1 MSQGHFPRMEN
12 IAAFKPVST
21 SPARSSCGDPGRSSY
36 CRAPPHPA
44 GLASCARAFCDQEC
58 PWRSSTPPYAPLL
71 LPAHRGLCVAEDPHD
86 GPPGPKR
93 THPEGTEAPTSGQGS
108 LVFNTTPGGCLVSPP
123 AQDLGPLG
131 SLTLAVW
138 IKPSA
143 PGEMLLLEKSA
154 RGLLLFA
161 LTASDRAVVLRYGRS
176 GGPRLLSVSFRT
188 VGRLSLHKWTHLV
201 LQVHD
206 RQASLFLDG
215 LEEDGTPFD
224 TRPLTSALRD
234 VREDS
239 TMRVGLSSNG
249 TNQFIGRMQDFR
261 FYPTALTNR
270 EVVELYTG
278 VLPPLH
284 TQPECRC
291 PPSHPR
297 LHPLIERYCI
307 PNAVGD
313 TTADRALRLNP
324 NAHPLSYVN
333 DQDMGTAW
341 LSQPRTPRGDGGD
354 GLTLTVDLA
363 NGQYQVFYVVVQ
375 FGGVMPDRVV
385 IQRRS
390 GGPPEP
396 QNHRGPGESPWT
408 DWQYLARD
416 CGVFSMEPHG
426 PLPTP
431 HSVNCLPLPGDA
443 PLSSGN
449 ITFALLTPEPNPRP
463 GYNDFYNTPALQR
476 MVQATQVRL
485 LLSGQ
490 YHSETA
496 GVDQGHRYYAIN
508 EITISGRCE
517 CHGHADQCDTG
528 VTPYRCA
535 CLPESHTEGSN
546 CERCTP
552 RYNDKPFSP
561 GGQFQPMSCR
571 PCRCNGHA
579 HSCHYDVST
588 DDQPGEHYRGG
599 GGVCDGCMHNTTG
612 VHCELCRR
620 NFFRAEGADPG
631 SVDVCRPCDC
641 DIAGTLDVNGSIEC
655 HQMGGACRCKAAVT
669 GRQCAGCLPGWF
681 DLQAWRP
688 QGCVRCNCSE
698 AGITRGPHGALAP
711 CHQLSGQCHCKPHV
725 TGLSCDRCEFGFW
738 GLSRPDGCVPCA
750 CDPLGSLSPYC
761 EQQGGR
767 CECRPGVGGPRCDS
781 CGRGSYGLGLDGT
794 CAPCSCSAEGTVG
807 GTECDPHTGQCVCK
821 DNVAGLRCDA
831 CRRGYHSLDR
841 RNSLG
846 CLPCACAPGGTRPGG
861 VCDAATG
868 QCPCRGGVEGS
879 LCTRCARNFY
889 HHGNGSHP
897 EGPPGCVP
905 CSCDPRGTVQGTVCH
920 SSSGQC
926 VCLHTHH
933 HRDCSSCRPGFYL
946 GGGRCLECDCHP
958 TGALG
963 ASCNGRTG
971 RCPCA
976 HRSVGGPRCDQCR
989 EGHHGFNPGLGSC
1002 QPCACDPVGALDGS
1016 CHPDSGVCVCKA
1028 LVTGVRCHLC
1038 VPGASHMT
1046 PDSHLGCSKAPSQ
1059 QPPPLGLVL
1068 RVSSI
1073 RLSWPPPDSPNSH
1086 RLNYTLLRDGTPVYS
1101 LQSQH
1106 PYGPVLFED
1115 TGLSPYTSYSYW
1127 LRTGS
1132 LAGETLSAPVTLRTL
1147 AAAPDATQ
1155 LQLRLLGGPGPGG
1168 ASFNWT
1174 RPQSPAGPVERFVL
1188 SSIES
1193 SSGNRSV
1200 HHSGP
1205 ATEATVVGLRPYTFY
1220 SFTLEACS
1228 SGGCSSTRPLTL
1240 RTAPAPPRDQPPPRV
1255 NATGPRT
1262 LTLTW
1267 DPPEQPNG
1275 VITQYEVFLRGPME
1289 AQNLSTPANERRVFM
1304 SSGWPESDRSRA
1316 TNRRMLPPPESSAS
1330 ITGLQ
1335 PFSTYQMRVASVNT
1349 AGHVTSEWATARTTA
1364 GAPEFISPPKVA
1376 AVSSSSLRVSWNS
1389 TEGHGVIARGT
1400 VWEYR
1405 VSRVTEQSGKPYA
1418 PPVVSQVLHRTNAS
1432 SETEHVVEGLG
1443 PYRVYNFTLT
1453 LCTSEGCITSPPAA
1467 GRTLPAAPVGLSP
1480 PRLRPVNETTVD
1492 VEWSPPA
1499 EPNGPPP
1506 VYQVE
1511 RTDVSLSDPRD
1522 PVTRGTRFP
1531 GNGYYLFPGP
1541 TLPVNTDYTG
1551 IQLSFRSRSLDGLLL
1566 CAFSPGAQD
1575 EFLALQIQDGRP
1587 YFLFDPQDSAVAV
1600 GVQDDGGRRYDDG
1613 EWHSVTATRHGAV
1626 GTIIVD
1632 HQYQG
1637 RAGGSSLTSIIGENT
1652 GLYVGGL
1659 PAGFPVVRQR
1669 SGGPPL
1675 VQKSFSGCLRDVKL
1689 KHTAGPSGEWQP
1701 LDWSTAVEKEAAYES
1716 WEGCPLT
1723 SEEGAHFLGHGYLE
1737 LDGGVFSGGRSFDI
1751 TLAFRTD
1758 QLNAILLF
1766 TYSHQA
1772 DDFMLVELESG
1783 LLYFTLSW
1791 GGHVTELSMWVGL
1804 SYCDGEWNQLSLA
1817 KRASVISAA
1826 VNDWEE
1832 RLSGAGGD
1840 AGLSVDSSVYLG
1852 GVPTD
1857 LMHPALARN
1866 SHRNGLGGCLRR
1878 LTVRADGAPQ
1888 APVTPTVNLSSASRR
1903 SVRVELD
1910 GCSSGDSRF
1919 LCRGNDSVLVYSGR
1933 ETLARDAGLQPF
1945 TEYLYRCVA
1954 VAEGG
1959 WSAGPWQRGRS
1970 RGTVPKHIQPPSA
1983 VQIKNGFSA
1992 LVRWAP
1998 PTGDVR
2004 GLIDRY
2010 ELRAYQRGRPDEAP
2024 VVQSVRPTDTN
2035 YTGLLSGLTPATP
2048 YVVTVTVCSPGGC
2061 TESRRHG
2068 DEERGDDD
2076 EGAAWRFTTPEEAPQ
2091 AVQPPAGV
2099 SSPVTLSLSWD
2110 PPTRPNGLITS
2121 YHLYHNEQRIY
2132 TGNRT
2137 HFNLTALG
2145 VYSTHAL
2152 LLSACTAAGCSNS
2165 SQVTMVTSQLPP
2177 GPLPP
2182 PHLTLM
2188 DARTILVEWSRPT
2201 QVNGVLTSY
2210 VVYLSREGA
2219 GPQPVYNTTHLRES
2233 HTLQHLRPGSTYTVS
2248 VAACTGG
2255 GCTLSPPSRARTEES
2270 TPENVAAPLVTP
2282 LSPHALNVT
2291 WTAPDTPNGVLTSYG
2306 VWVDGELLLNS
2317 SSSQTS
2323 FVVEGLSPW
2332 SLHTLGLQAC
2342 TAQGCGRGPP
2352 RERVRVT
2359 GLHKGDRS
2367 SLLNNKGW
2375 RGDADIW

>member
-1 MSQGHFPRMEN
+1 MAPRANLLTADSLAPHVDTPSTPFLHRRPCISDHRCVRVTPRLSKLSATSGIFFITSPLLWSLNLTGPQQRSSPEQKCEDEEPMNGTMGVTKWLEVLLWMPLLFFHLGRVSVMSQGHFPRMEN

-36 CRAPPHPA
+36 CRAPPSPP

-58 PWRSSTPPYAPLL
+58 PWRSSTAPYAPLL

-86 GPPGPKR
+86 GPPGPQR
-93 THPEGTEAPTSGQGS
+93 TQPEGTEEAPASGQGS

-123 AQDLGPLG
+123 GQDLGPLG

-143 PGEMLLLEKSA
+143 PGEIERTNHSPRCGVASPEGYDVGETHVRPLRWAQGGSPRTLLLEKSSGG
-154 RGLLLFA
+154 RRLFA
-161 LTASDRAVVLRYGRS
+161 LTASDRAVVLLYGRS
-176 GGPRLLSVSFRT
+176 GGGPRLLSVGFRT
-188 VGRLSLHKWTHLV
+188 AGRLAPHRWTHLV
-201 LQVHD
+201 LQLLPGPRVTCHAP
-206 RQASLFLDG
+206 RQRENICTRSGKNPAAS
-215 LEEDGTPFD
+215 EK
-224 TRPLTSALRD
+224 
-234 VREDS
+234 
-239 TMRVGLSSNG
+239 
-249 TNQFIGRMQDFR
+249 
-261 FYPTALTNR
+261 
-270 EVVELYTG
+270 
-278 VLPPLH
+278 
-284 TQPECRC
+284 
-291 PPSHPR
+291 
-297 LHPLIERYCI
+297 ERY
-307 PNAVGD
+307 
-313 TTADRALRLNP
+313 RLNV
-324 NAHPLSYVN
+324 SF
-333 DQDMGTAW
+333 T
-341 LSQPRTPRGDGGD
+341 
-354 GLTLTVDLA
+354 DL
-363 NGQYQVFYVVVQ
+363 
-375 FGGVMPDRVV
+375 
-385 IQRRS
+385 
-390 GGPPEP
+390 
-396 QNHRGPGESPWT
+396 GEGM
-408 DWQYLARD
+408 R
-416 CGVFSMEPHG
+416 E
-426 PLPTP
+426 
-431 HSVNCLPLPGDA
+431 
-443 PLSSGN
+443 
-449 ITFALLTPEPNPRP
+449 
-463 GYNDFYNTPALQR
+463 
-476 MVQATQVRL
+476 
-485 LLSGQ
+485 
-490 YHSETA
+490 
-496 GVDQGHRYYAIN
+496 
-508 EITISGRCE
+508 
-517 CHGHADQCDTG
+517 
-528 VTPYRCA
+528 
-535 CLPESHTEGSN
+535 
-546 CERCTP
+546 ER
-552 RYNDKPFSP
+552 
-561 GGQFQPMSCR
+561 
-571 PCRCNGHA
+571 
-579 HSCHYDVST
+579 
-588 DDQPGEHYRGG
+588 
-599 GGVCDGCMHNTTG
+599 
-612 VHCELCRR
+612 
-620 NFFRAEGADPG
+620 
-631 SVDVCRPCDC
+631 
-641 DIAGTLDVNGSIEC
+641 
-655 HQMGGACRCKAAVT
+655 
-669 GRQCAGCLPGWF
+669 
-681 DLQAWRP
+681 
-688 QGCVRCNCSE
+688 
-698 AGITRGPHGALAP
+698 
-711 CHQLSGQCHCKPHV
+711 
-725 TGLSCDRCEFGFW
+725 
-738 GLSRPDGCVPCA
+738 
-750 CDPLGSLSPYC
+750 
-761 EQQGGR
+761 
-767 CECRPGVGGPRCDS
+767 
-781 CGRGSYGLGLDGT
+781 
-794 CAPCSCSAEGTVG
+794 
-807 GTECDPHTGQCVCK
+807 
-821 DNVAGLRCDA
+821 
-831 CRRGYHSLDR
+831 
-841 RNSLG
+841 
-846 CLPCACAPGGTRPGG
+846 
-861 VCDAATG
+861 
-868 QCPCRGGVEGS
+868 
-879 LCTRCARNFY
+879 
-889 HHGNGSHP
+889 
-897 EGPPGCVP
+897 
-905 CSCDPRGTVQGTVCH
+905 
-920 SSSGQC
+920 
-926 VCLHTHH
+926 
-933 HRDCSSCRPGFYL
+933 
-946 GGGRCLECDCHP
+946 
-958 TGALG
+958 
-963 ASCNGRTG
+963 
-971 RCPCA
+971 
-976 HRSVGGPRCDQCR
+976 
-989 EGHHGFNPGLGSC
+989 C
-1002 QPCACDPVGALDGS
+1002 QPCACDPAGALDGS

-1028 LVTGVRCHLC
+1028 LVTGDRCHLC

-1059 QPPPLGLVL
+1059 QPPPVGLVL
-1068 RVSSI
+1068 GVSSI

-1101 LQSQH
+1101 LQSQP

-1115 TGLSPYTSYSYW
+1115 AGLSPYTSYSYW

-1132 LAGETLSAPVTLRTL
+1132 VAGETLSAPVTLRTL

-1188 SSIES
+1188 SSVES
-1193 SSGNRSV
+1193 SGGHRSV
-1200 HHSGP
+1200 HHRGP
-1205 ATEATVVGLRPYTFY
+1205 AAEATAAGLTPYTFY

-1262 LTLTW
+1262 LNLTW

-1289 AQNLSTPANERRVFM
+1289 AQNLSSPANERRVFT
-1304 SSGWPESDRSRA
+1304 SSGWPESDRSRG
-1316 TNRRMLPPPESSAS
+1316 TNRRMVPPPESSAS
-1330 ITGLQ
+1330 VTGLQ

-1364 GAPEFISPPKVA
+1364 GAPEFVSPPKVS

-1480 PRLRPVNETTVD
+1480 PRLSPVNETTID

-1531 GNGYYLFPGP
+1531 GHGYYLFPGP

-1551 IQLSFRSRSLDGLLL
+1551 IQLSFRSRSPDGLLL

-1637 RAGGSSLTSIIGENT
+1637 RAGGSSLTSIIGETT

-1669 SGGPPL
+1669 SGVPPL

-1689 KHTAGPSGEWQP
+1689 KHAAGPSGEWQP

-1888 APVTPTVNLSSASRR
+1888 PPVTPTVNLSSASRR

-1910 GCSSGDSRF
+1910 GCSPGGSRF

-1959 WSAGPWQRGRS
+1959 WSAGPWERGRS
-1970 RGTVPKHIQPPSA
+1970 RGTGSVLHA
-1983 VQIKNGFSA
+1983 
-1992 LVRWAP
+1992 
-1998 PTGDVR
+1998 
-2004 GLIDRY
+2004 
-2010 ELRAYQRGRPDEAP
+2010 GRAP
-2024 VVQSVRPTDTN
+2024 VHRRYPTCDTV
-2035 YTGLLSGLTPATP
+2035 ADH
-2048 YVVTVTVCSPGGC
+2048 V
-2061 TESRRHG
+2061 
-2068 DEERGDDD
+2068 
-2076 EGAAWRFTTPEEAPQ
+2076 A
-2091 AVQPPAGV
+2091 V
-2099 SSPVTLSLSWD
+2099 SSVTLKS
-2110 PPTRPNGLITS
+2110 
-2121 YHLYHNEQRIY
+2121 
-2132 TGNRT
+2132 
-2137 HFNLTALG
+2137 
-2145 VYSTHAL
+2145 
-2152 LLSACTAAGCSNS
+2152 
-2165 SQVTMVTSQLPP
+2165 
-2177 GPLPP
+2177 
-2182 PHLTLM
+2182 
-2188 DARTILVEWSRPT
+2188 
-2201 QVNGVLTSY
+2201 
-2210 VVYLSREGA
+2210 
-2219 GPQPVYNTTHLRES
+2219 
-2233 HTLQHLRPGSTYTVS
+2233 YTVY
-2248 VAACTGG
+2248 
-2255 GCTLSPPSRARTEES
+2255 TE
-2270 TPENVAAPLVTP
+2270 
-2282 LSPHALNVT
+2282 
-2291 WTAPDTPNGVLTSYG
+2291 
-2306 VWVDGELLLNS
+2306 
-2317 SSSQTS
+2317 
-2323 FVVEGLSPW
+2323 
-2332 SLHTLGLQAC
+2332 
-2342 TAQGCGRGPP
+2342 
-2352 RERVRVT
+2352 
-2359 GLHKGDRS
+2359 
-2367 SLLNNKGW
+2367 
-2375 RGDADIW
+2375 